1 MSRCFRPIFG
11 EVQPKDPASWLVKL
25 AENRLLPQTPLLV
38 KRGLVPEWLMEPARR
53 LASEANSVQISED
66 LALQSL
72 GAHVGRVLLLKGA
85 LLDRTIYVA
94 NGRRTRCDTD
104 VLIDERDLPRARE
117 ALEARG
123 FVPMFPFAGDD
134 SLAEQAWI
142 YPENGTGWAL
152 DLHWR
157 LLMHPALA
165 NVLGFE
171 ELWARSAELPSLPGN
186 VRGLAPGD
194 ALLHAC
200 MHYFGGGH
208 RGGAVP
214 LIWLLDV
221 DLLWRELGSS
231 SRLEVVTTAGGRGI
245 ASLLL
250 GALDFAQRHFDTPID
265 DMDRQQLAAYGT
277 GEWRAWLTLPFR
289 SRLRDL
295 AFELRSE
302 AGWGA
307 RLRRLRSLAFPSVG
321 YMRWRYPD
329 GSWLGLPG
337 LYFQRVVG
345 ALGRLSRGR

>member
-1 MSRCFRPIFG
+1 MLDTAEWPH
-11 EVQPKDPASWLVKL
+11 DPVACVRRL
-25 AENRLLPQTPLLV
+25 AEHRLLPQVPLLV
-38 KRGLVPEWLMEPARR
+38 ERGLVPRWLAEPARR
-53 LASEANSVQISED
+53 LTSDPPGYRRAEQD
-66 LALQSL
+66 ALDALST
-72 GAHVGRVLLLKGA
+72 GVPRVLLLKGA
-85 LLDRTIYVA
+85 LLERTVYLSK
-94 NGRRTRCDTD
+94 GRRTRCDMD
-104 VLIDERDLPRARE
+104 ILIDWADVNVARATLD
-117 ALEARG
+117 AHG

-142 YPENGTGWAL
+142 DPGLGTGWAL

-165 NVLGFE
+165 NILGFE
-171 ELWARSAELPSLPGN
+171 ELWARSIELPSLPGN

-231 SRLEVVTTAGGRGI
+231 SRLEVVTTAGERGV

-250 GALDFAQRHFDTPID
+250 GTLNLAQRHFGTPVD
-265 DMDRQQLAAYGT
+265 DMDRQHLAARATY
-277 GEWRAWLTLPFR
+277 EWRAWLTRPFR
-289 SRLRDL
+289 SRVHDV

-302 AGWGA
+302 AGWRA
-307 RLRRLRSLAFPSVG
+307 RLRRMRSLALPSAD
-321 YMRWRYPD
+321 YMRWRYPE
-329 GSWLGLPG
+329 GSRLGLPG
-337 LYFQRVVG
+337 LYLRRAVG
-345 ALGRLSRGR
+345 ALGRLSRR